1 MQEAEFDKFAD
12 EYHAQHLA
20 SISASGEGPEFFA
33 RYKVQDLAW
42 EQSTRARP
50 TTAPLAIVDFGAGV
64 GGSVPHL
71 KAQFPRSSLTCV
83 DVSKRSLELA
93 ASRFPGQAD
102 FRVFDGRE
110 LPLETASCDIVFAA
124 CVFHHIP
131 HDAHVGLLSE
141 WRRVLRPGGIAMVYE
156 HNPHN
161 FMTRRVVN
169 SCAFDANA
177 HLITAGQMVERFSRA
192 GLADAGVRYRVF
204 FPHALRA
211 LRRWERRLA
220 AVPLGAQYYVVATRA

>member
-12 EYHAQHLA
+12 EYYAQHLA
-20 SISASGEGPEFFA
+20 SIGASGEGPEYFA
-33 RYKVQDLAW
+33 RYKIQDLAW
-42 EQSTRARP
+42 EQATQACP
-50 TTAPLAIVDFGAGV
+50 ATAPPAILDFGTGV

-71 KAQFPRSSLTCV
+71 KAQFPQSPLTCV

-102 FRVFDGRE
+102 FRLFDGRK

-156 HNPHN
+156 HNPYN

-177 HLITAGQMVERFSRA
+177 RLITARQMLEQFSQA
-192 GLADAGVRYRVF
+192 GLADPVVRYRVF
-204 FPHALRA
+204 FPRMLRA

-220 AVPLGAQYYVVATRA
+220 AVPLGAQYYVVATRK